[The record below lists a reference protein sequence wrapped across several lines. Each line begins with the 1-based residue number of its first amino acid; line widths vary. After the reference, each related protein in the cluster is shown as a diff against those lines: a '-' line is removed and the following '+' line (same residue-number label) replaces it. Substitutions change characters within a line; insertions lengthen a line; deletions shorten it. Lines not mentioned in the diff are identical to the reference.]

1 MTHPDDI
8 ARLAHEAMRRAGFV
22 PDFPAEVLAAADQ
35 ARDVASSLVGAKHVR
50 DLRALPWSSIDNPES
65 RDLDQVE
72 VAESLPGGD
81 IRVLVGIADVDALV
95 PAGGVIDGHARHNTT
110 SVYCGLVV
118 FPMLPERLSTGLTS
132 LNEGCDRAAIVT
144 EFTVRPDGTFHT
156 VDAYRAVLHNR
167 AQLDYPS
174 VGEWLEGRA
183 TAPAKVTANAVLE
196 QQLHLQDEAARRLR
210 ARRHAEGA
218 LEMESIE
225 STPVVR
231 DGQVA
236 DLQVRARNR
245 ATQLIENFM
254 IASNTAM
261 AEFLEAHG
269 SSTIRRVVRQPE
281 RWDRIVQV
289 AATHGTTLPDTP
301 DSAALGAF
309 LSAQRAADPDHFPDL
324 SLSIVKLMGPGEYA
338 LETPGTDSGGHF
350 GLAVREYAHSTAPN
364 RRYVDLVTQRLLK
377 ALAAGAPAPYSDDA
391 LAEIAA
397 HCTAMESASRKVERT
412 CRKQLAALA
421 MAHREGQE
429 FDAIVTGANDK
440 GTFVRTLR
448 PPSEGMV
455 VTGAAG
461 MDVGDRVRVRLVGAD
476 AERGFIDFARA

>member
-1 MTHPDDI
+1 MTRSVDVDLL
-8 ARLAHEAMRRAGFV
+8 ARHEMQRAGFE
-22 PDFPAEVLAAADQ
+22 PDFPAEVLREVAAMVDA
-35 ARDVASSLVGAKHVR
+35 APALVGAAAVR
-50 DLRALPWSSIDNPES
+50 DLRVLPWSSIDNPES

-72 VAESLPGGD
+72 VAEPLPGGD

-95 PAGGVIDGHARHNTT
+95 TAGSAVDRHAQRNTT
-110 SVYCGLVV
+110 SVYCGLDV
-118 FPMLPERLSTGLTS
+118 FPMLPERLSTDLTS
-132 LNEGCDRAAIVT
+132 LNEACDRAAIVT
-144 EFTVRPDGTFHT
+144 EFTVAADGTFRD
-156 VDAYRAVLHNR
+156 VQAYRALIHNH

-174 VGEWLEGRA
+174 VGDWLEGRA
-183 TAPAKVTANAVLE
+183 PAPAKVAASATLA
-196 QQLHLQDEAARRLR
+196 QQLRLQDEAARRLR
-210 ARRHAEGA
+210 EARHRAGS
-218 LEMESIE
+218 LELDSIE
-225 STPVVR
+225 STPVIR

-261 AEFLEAHG
+261 AEFLETHG
-269 SSTIRRVVRQPE
+269 SSTIRRVVREPE
-281 RWDRIVQV
+281 RWDRIVRV
-289 AATHGTTLPDTP
+289 AAGHGTTLPEAP
-301 DSAALGAF
+301 DSAALGVF
-309 LSAQRAADPDHFPDL
+309 LAAARAADPDHFPDL

-338 LETPGTDSGGHF
+338 LETPTHDSGGHF

-377 ALAAGAPAPYSDDA
+377 AVVSGATRAYSDDE
-391 LAEIAA
+391 LAAIAA
-397 HCTAMESASRKVERT
+397 RCTTMESASRKVERT

-421 MAHREGQE
+421 MAHHVGES

-455 VTGAAG
+455 VQGEAG

-476 AERGFIDFARA
+476 ASKGFIDFARA